1 MPQYLP
7 ARLLITL
14 WFTMLLSVVMAQN
27 KYGFFAGAGKTSLY
41 KFPYSPDDYDRYS
54 GSAAFWGGL
63 QADIR
68 ITKSGISAFANLSY
82 GRKGFSY
89 AMSNSNGAANTVK
102 DSSYKQQLNYGM
114 LGLLLVKKFAFGQEY
129 EELPHNSF
137 FAGTGPEASFFLSGK
152 ESTSMSFFGSSMPA
166 VSGSNSSLKVGNTP
180 GSYNRMHLGWSFI
193 AGVELNKLKLWA
205 SATIP
210 LGYYY
215 QDPQKSVQHKLK
227 TIGINAGYTLFSN
240 VKKEKPVKQVPY
252 IPTAADSTKDSD
264 GDGILDVN
272 DKCPG
277 HKGTAKY
284 NGCPVPDTDGDGID
298 DDHDKCIDVAGVTE
312 NNGCPP
318 VLDTVKA
325 STPDTARFII
335 YFEPAKSIL
344 RAEGYNVMSQVVQM
358 MKANSKLVVL
368 FKGHTD
374 NAGNAEAN
382 FKRSQERVSVCAAYI
397 ESFYIDKKRVFTA
410 SYGNTMPVA
419 DLKDP
424 LVQWKNRRVEVL
436 VYEKKD

>member
-1 MPQYLP
+1 MPQHLP
-7 ARLLITL
+7 ARLMITACFIL
-14 WFTMLLSVVMAQN
+14 LLSVAGAQ
-27 KYGFFAGAGKTSLY
+27 KKIGIFAGAGKTSLY

-54 GSAAFWGGL
+54 GSTSFWGGIH
-63 QADIR
+63 ADIR
-68 ITKSGISAFANLSY
+68 VTKTGISVFSNLSY
-82 GRKGFSY
+82 VRKGFAY
-89 AMSNSNGAANTVK
+89 AMSNSNGAVNTIK
-102 DSSYKQQLNYGM
+102 DSSYKQQLNYAM
-114 LGLLLVKKFAFGQEY
+114 LGLLLVKKFEFGQQYDE
-129 EELPHNSF
+129 PSPNSF

-152 ESTSMSFFGSSMPA
+152 ESTSINFFGSSTPA
-166 VSGSNSSLKVGNTP
+166 VSGSNSSLKVGNTA
-180 GSYNRMHLGWSFI
+180 GAYNRTYLGWSFI
-193 AGVELNKLKLWA
+193 AGVEINKLKLWA
-205 SATIP
+205 SASIP

-227 TIGINAGYTLFSN
+227 AFGINAGYTLFTS
-240 VKKEKPVKQVPY
+240 VKKEKPVKQAPY

-264 GDGILDVN
+264 GDGILDPN

-298 DDHDKCIDVAGVTE
+298 DDQDKCIQVPGVAE
-312 NNGCPP
+312 NNGCP
-318 VLDTVKA
+318 VILDTVKA

-335 YFEPAKSIL
+335 YFEPAKSII
-344 RAEGYNVMSQVVQM
+344 RAEGYNVLTQVVQL

-382 FKRSQERVSVCAAYI
+382 FKRSQERVSVCAAYV
-397 ESFYIDKKRVFTA
+397 ESFYIDKKRVLTA

-436 VYEKKD
+436 VYEKND